1 MKKFVRSR
9 APLRLGLA
17 GGGTDVSP
25 YCDQFTGYVLNATI
39 DRYAYCVL
47 EPCDNDNVYF
57 IATDHGIA
65 TEVACADF
73 PFTLDGQL
81 NLHKAVY
88 NRMIDTFHESKPLS
102 LRLTTFCD
110 APVGSGLGASS
121 TLVVAMIKSFDEL
134 WGLGLDDYHIAHLAY
149 DIERQDCGIQGGKQ
163 DQYSATFGGINF
175 MEFYDNNKV
184 LVNPLRVRNWIVC
197 ELESSLLLYYTGK
210 SRMSSKIISEQSNN
224 IAAGKEKPLESM
236 HQLKASALTM
246 KEALLRGDFDTF
258 VEGLN
263 TSWQHKKQS
272 AEAISNPQ
280 IEEAFQV
287 ATDTGAMG
295 GKVSGAGGGGFIM
308 FFVSP
313 EHRKK
318 VIDVL
323 TKKGGWVSNCHFSH
337 EGSQSW
343 TLKA

>member
-1 MKKFVRSR
+1 MKKLVRSR
-9 APLRLGLA
+9 APLRLGIA

-39 DRYAYCVL
+39 DRYAYCMI
-47 EPCDNDNVYF
+47 EPNNNDKVRF
-57 IATDHGIA
+57 VATDHGVT
-65 TEVACADF
+65 TEVSSTDF

-88 NRMIDTFHESKPLS
+88 NRMIETFHNNNPLPLS
-102 LRLTTFCD
+102 LTTFCD

-121 TLVVAMIKSFDEL
+121 TLVVAMIKGFDEL
-134 WGLGLDDYHIAHLAY
+134 LGLGLDDYHIAHLAY
-149 DIERQDCGIQGGKQ
+149 DIERQDCAIQGGKQ

-175 MEFYDNNKV
+175 MEFYDNNRV

-210 SRMSSKIISEQSNN
+210 SRMSGKIISEQSNN
-224 IAAGKEKPLESM
+224 VASGKEKSLESM
-236 HQLKASALTM
+236 HQLKAGALTM
-246 KEALLRGDFDTF
+246 KEALLRGDFKAF
-258 VEGLN
+258 VNSLN
-263 TSWQHKKQS
+263 ISWQHKKQS
-272 AEAISNPQ
+272 AEAISNPL
-280 IEEAFQV
+280 IEEAFQ
-287 ATDTGAMG
+287 AAMDAGALG

-308 FFVSP
+308 FFVDP
-313 EHRKK
+313 QHRKK